1 MCRLSISDGGVDL
14 LGSPILGSE
23 EFTEAY
29 VLNKVDKVLAMQDHL
44 DDLEDPQV
52 ELHLLRSCLGLS
64 KVMFLLRTLPPGSAP
79 EAFKRFD
86 AGLRRSLERITNS
99 SLDDPAWQQ
108 ASLPINM
115 DGLGL
120 REASAAV
127 LPAFVGSRN
136 STRELALHLLGAD
149 PVDPGDSD
157 YLPSGEESQAREQL
171 CLILPDL
178 LHSASQ
184 RSIQRA
190 LDSLSFTSLK
200 ASLCLRDQARLNTI
214 ASPDAGAWLWA
225 LSNPLLGLAM
235 PQQEFCVA
243 IRLWLGIKL
252 FPSPPPPPPSPSA
265 APAGK

>member
-1 MCRLSISDGGVDL
+1 MCRLSISDGGVDQ

-52 ELHLLRSCLGLS
+52 ELHLLWSCLDLC

-115 DGLGL
+115 GGLGL
-120 REASAAV
+120 REASAAA

-149 PVDPGDSD
+149 PVDPGDFD
-157 YLPSGEESQAREQL
+157 YLPSGEESQARE
-171 CLILPDL
+171 
-178 LHSASQ
+178 
-184 RSIQRA
+184 
-190 LDSLSFTSLK
+190 
-200 ASLCLRDQARLNTI
+200 
-214 ASPDAGAWLWA
+214 
-225 LSNPLLGLAM
+225 
-235 PQQEFCVA
+235 
-243 IRLWLGIKL
+243 
-252 FPSPPPPPPSPSA
+252 
-265 APAGK
+265 